1 MGELKTNRLIDKL
14 GEADTFLSKY
24 RHYRRVDKKKA
35 WKAFCLRVEANP
47 PKRINWQ
54 IVFRYAAIL
63 LLPISIVAICLMLLA
78 DPVEQKISESLAAVG
93 PGTSQ
98 AILVLSDGNE
108 ISLDSTVTNRLAVGG
123 TAVAAVTGS
132 HISYQ
137 ANSQATSMQYNTLLT
152 KQGGEY
158 RIVLEDGTKVH
169 LNAASQLRYPVVFTN
184 KERVVHLQGEAYF
197 EVAPDKARPFYV
209 VTDHMKIRQYG
220 TAFNVNAYPGSST
233 EVVLV
238 RGSIG
243 VTVGDKER
251 TLAPGQ
257 LAKIHAGSKLLSIKE
272 VDTESYVAWNE
283 GRFFF
288 DNQSLRDIANVLS
301 RWYNIEIQFARGDI
315 QYLHF
320 TGSLDRYDTI
330 EPIIQAISRA
340 ANVKVE
346 MKDHILYISK

>member
-1 MGELKTNRLIDKL
+1 MGKLKTDRLLDKL
-14 GEADTFLSKY
+14 EKSDSFLSKY

-35 WKAFCLRVEANP
+35 WLAFCLRVEAKP
-47 PKRINWQ
+47 TKRIHWQ
-54 IVFRYAAIL
+54 FVFRYAAIL
-63 LLPISIVAICLMLLA
+63 LLPISIIAICLLLVA
-78 DPVEQKISESLAAVG
+78 DPVEKQISESLAEVG
-93 PGTSQ
+93 PGSSR
-98 AILVLSDGNE
+98 AVLVLSDGNE
-108 ISLDSTVTNRLAVGG
+108 ISLDSTVSNRLAVGES
-123 TAVAAVTGS
+123 AVAAVTGN
-132 HISYQ
+132 HISYK
-137 ANSQATSMQYNTLLT
+137 ANSQTASVQYNTLLT
-152 KQGGEY
+152 KRGGEY

-169 LNAASQLRYPVVFTN
+169 LNATSQLKYPVVFTD

-209 VTDHMKIRQYG
+209 VTDQMKIRQYG
-220 TAFNVNAYPGSST
+220 TAFNVNAYPGSNT

-251 TLAPGQ
+251 TLVPGQ
-257 LAKIHAGSKLLSIKE
+257 LAKVHAGSNLLSIKE
-272 VDTESYVAWNE
+272 VDAESYVAWND

-288 DNQSLRDIANVLS
+288 DNQSLKDIATVLS
-301 RWYNIEIQFARGDI
+301 RWYDVEIQFVKGSI

-340 ANVKVE
+340 ADVKVE
-346 MKDHILYISK
+346 MKNHILYISK